1 MRVSILKFAIG
12 LALVASA
19 KAAPVVPN
27 PASIEFGAEPPVE
40 LVRDGCGRGWH
51 RDHWR
56 DQWSDWH
63 WGHCIPDGDPQDAW
77 TAGWS
82 HPYRDWRGP
91 SGSWGNP

>member
-40 LVRDGCGRGWH
+40 LVRDGCGLWELG
-51 RDHWR
+51 
-56 DQWSDWH
+56 
-63 WGHCIPDGDPQDAW
+63 
-77 TAGWS
+77 
-82 HPYRDWRGP
+82 
-91 SGSWGNP
+91 